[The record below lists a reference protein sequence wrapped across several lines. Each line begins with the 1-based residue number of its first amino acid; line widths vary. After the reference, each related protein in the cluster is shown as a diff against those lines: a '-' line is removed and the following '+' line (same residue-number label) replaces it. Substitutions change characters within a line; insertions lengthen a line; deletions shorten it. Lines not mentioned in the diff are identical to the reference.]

1 MEEHIVDLFNA
12 NGSKALESE
21 TTGKKE
27 APAETEANIKNSTS
41 IVSPVEPSLNMH
53 KNWNATL
60 IKIRKDDL
68 SVANKML
75 LKAPIE
81 KPHATYNGKWKVGN
95 PPPALMQ
102 SEQEILQYYSAFSET
117 DRPNWAVRCGDEK
130 SRIIV
135 IDIDVKGEGDGVASY
150 RYLLNYLLNLPDG
163 SGLQLRSK
171 LLSALTIHTPS
182 TGKHVYL
189 VCAPG
194 YDIGAKK
201 ANVGK
206 HGGIDFQRK
215 DCYALGEG
223 STIHGK
229 QYVRWNGDKRRP
241 MTKDEIDEFDSMIL
255 ESKLDSG
262 TSWVDEN
269 AITEAEM
276 RLLEQG
282 LEKSVS
288 ASDTLDTE
296 ALKERML
303 PAKEIEVGARN
314 RQLMFH
320 ALYWK
325 GKHPEDVALK
335 MLYAFNKELAEPVDE
350 EEVKKVHRSVQ
361 RPSMGDKA
369 TMPATHELIDM
380 EVAEKKERLEI
391 ALNVPELEI
400 IWSHLKDVTEADKL
414 LFFICLITLFS
425 SLLGPK
431 PFFYNNKAQIF
442 TLILGST
449 GSNKGTSFNRA
460 KDLIDAAFAN
470 RIGGNPLDI
479 FNNASSGQALV
490 TELQDVEYDPEY
502 RGLIGKFVD
511 KTDLA
516 QAQQELIEHSQKDRV
531 LVWREMEEMWALS
544 NIQAST
550 LQQNFN
556 HAYDH
561 APLESNTKKEKIKAT
576 RFSLAVIAMCTQE
589 AVEEHVTP
597 LQARNGSMNRYAHF
611 LNQPNKKIM
620 YGTRRLVFCDE
631 VLAIIRELVLRAQC
645 ASKHFLDFEIAP
657 SAEATWHQAID
668 EMLDFD
674 PKTIQGAL
682 QARGRDTLAKFV
694 LNLASVFDPEM
705 HIDGHKNCVTKVREI
720 QPYHITNAMHFMW
733 KSREAIESTY
743 ETNHEVLSML
753 ELLEAWDAESL
764 LMTAE
769 ALRKKFSHMS
779 AHKRRKL
786 LGKAKDAGLVVVK
799 TFPRDNPSGRKPE
812 YFELQ
817 QDNFLEWRKE
827 NNL

>member
-1 MEEHIVDLFNA
+1 MEEINVDLFNT
-12 NGSKALESE
+12 NGSNDLVSE
-21 TTGKKE
+21 TTDIKE
-27 APAETEANIKNSTS
+27 APAETEANIKNSSS
-41 IVSPVEPSLNMH
+41 IISPVDPSLNMH
-53 KNWNATL
+53 RNWNATL

-68 SVANKML
+68 SVADKML

-81 KPHATYNGKWKVGN
+81 KPHATYAGKWKVGN

-130 SRIIV
+130 ARIIV

-189 VCAPG
+189 KCAPG

-206 HGGIDFQRK
+206 YGGIDFQRTA
-215 DCYALGEG
+215 CYVLGEG

-229 QYVRWNGDKRRP
+229 QYVRWNGDKKRP
-241 MTKDEIDEFDSMIL
+241 MTKDEIDEIDSMIL
-255 ESKLDSG
+255 ESKLDAG
-262 TSWVDEN
+262 TSWLDKN

-282 LEKSVS
+282 LEKSAS
-288 ASDTLDTE
+288 ASDAE
-296 ALKERML
+296 ALKNKMM
-303 PAKEIEVGARN
+303 PAKDTKVGDRN

-335 MLYAFNKELAEPVDE
+335 MLHAFNKELAEPVDE
-350 EEVKKVHRSVQ
+350 QEVEKVHRSVQ
-361 RPSMGDKA
+361 RPSMGDKS
-369 TMPATHELIDM
+369 TMPALIDV
-380 EVAEKKERLEI
+380 EVPEKKERLEI
-391 ALNVPELEI
+391 DLNVPELEL

-414 LFFICLITLFS
+414 LFFVSLITLLS

-442 TLILGST
+442 TLILGDT

-460 KDLIDAAFAN
+460 KDLIDAAFAKSIN
-470 RIGGNPLDI
+470 GNPLDL

-502 RGLIGKFVD
+502 RGLLGKFD
-511 KTDLA
+511 EENDLLE
-516 QAQQELIEHSQKDRV
+516 AQQELIEHSQKDRV
-531 LVWREMEEMWALS
+531 LVWREMEEMWALGK
-544 NIQAST
+544 IQAST

-561 APLESNTKKEKIKAT
+561 APLESNTKKEKIKAS

-620 YGTRRLVFCDE
+620 YGTRKLVFCDE

-645 ASKHFLDFEIAP
+645 ASKHFLEYEIA
-657 SAEATWHQAID
+657 SRAEETWRQAID
-668 EMLDFD
+668 EMLDID

-682 QARGRDTLAKFV
+682 QARGRDTVAKFV
-694 LNLASVFDPEM
+694 MNLAGVFDPEM
-705 HIDGHKNCVTKVREI
+705 HSDGHKNCVTKVREI
-720 QPYHITNAMHFMW
+720 QPYHITNAMHFMR

-743 ETNHEVLSML
+743 ETNHETLSML
-753 ELLEAWDAESL
+753 DLLEAWDSESL
-764 LMTAE
+764 LMTTE
-769 ALRKKFSHMS
+769 AIRKNFSHMTS
-779 AHKRRKL
+779 HKRHKL
-786 LGKAKDAGLVVVK
+786 LEKARELGLVVEK
-799 TFPRDNPSGRKPE
+799 TFPRENPSGRKPVH
-812 YFELQ
+812 YELQ
-817 QDNFLEWRKE
+817 QDNFLKWRKE